1 MSEINFLPVR
11 GSEAMILNQQP
22 IPGAFYV
29 ANDTGKMYMDV
40 EDDSGTLI
48 HKAIGGSGSALYYI
62 SNATPEI
69 PEFPANTNIFSYS
82 DLEEE
87 RARPQYGDLLIN
99 IALGTFLRVEE
110 GNYEEDKLVCTV
122 LAVSGSGGGGGEGGG
137 GSTPSNGRATIS
149 YVNNQ
154 SQYTVLKGQPC
165 MIKYVLTA
173 TDAAGDPILSS
184 GTATWAVKN
193 VVKATTTVYPGEN
206 EFDIAPYLSN
216 TYGEFQEVSLK
227 ISINTGGET
236 NSVARKTFQAMITD
250 LSVDWNYNLTTINS
264 SNEGFTIEWTP
275 YGALDKT
282 THIIVDKAFPY
293 EKKVGMVSGVR
304 QSMFFEDGLA
314 HGAHEIS
321 LYVEAMLNG
330 EPKRTETITHE
341 LIFVDETLAQAAP
354 VIVAGKVPAEMSQYD
369 TIKIPLV
376 AYDKSK
382 VGSTVEVI
390 FYEDDIEVERQQVDN
405 GKQFDWNYTPSVEGY
420 KKLSVACGTTKKSM
434 SINVKKIDLGG
445 TAEVTGYAF
454 RLKASD
460 FVGNNAL
467 KNWNSNGVTA
477 TFSEDFDW
485 VNGGLKSEKDAAGN
499 TRQYVNIKAG
509 SYMTINYSPFA
520 NNVTTGRG
528 KCIKVIFKAT
538 NCRDYDAEILKC
550 FDPVSNR
557 GIILG
562 AQQGV
567 FKSSGSTVNIP
578 YCEDTYIELEVDVT
592 RRKTDGSGYIMTWLD
607 GVPSGLAV
615 FKQADQFDQDQT
627 IVIGSPDADVQIYM
641 IKAYEDHIEDTGHL
655 MNFIMDAPNS
665 IEMINRFN
673 RNDILDERN
682 EISPTKLAQK
692 NPNCRVHCY
701 TIPRMTTSKD
711 EKIKGCDYVQYHG
724 SDSAVLSAKN
734 VTTRVQGTSSAAYGL
749 AAFNIDAKFEDG
761 FDYPDGSWSKK
772 WSMDEEAIPVNYFTT
787 KVNVASCENANNALN
802 QEFYNKYQPYV
813 SPNKRRVRT
822 DGKKARDCMQ
832 FYPGVLF
839 IEDHNQETSFTGDEG
854 VKNNVFKDTDGY
866 LANPYP
872 KLYAVCNMG
881 NSKKNTEVF
890 HDLENPLECCIEVAD
905 NQNDI
910 QRMTRCVGLYTQ
922 DKEDIFVE
930 LTKLFEEDGSDVQ
943 IECSDG
949 QIRTAYNLWREA
961 NMSKAAFEFRY
972 PDGLAGEDESFET
985 LYPDYAKQ
993 ALVGWFNFVKWMAD
1007 SNPAAATGEKLPEPK
1022 TFNSYTFKGDE
1033 FSSTFKGFTVSSFA
1047 GTYEYDTE
1055 KYRMAKMLSECED
1068 HLVMDSVMYHFLFI
1082 ERHTMID
1089 NVAKNTFWSSGDA
1102 QHWDLTKNYDNDTAD
1117 GNDNQGKLSLTYGL
1131 EPGDTIDGVPVF
1143 NAPGAVWLEFTRRLP
1158 EVAQH
1163 MHQVLETKEIGDPWD
1178 SNNYIKTF
1186 DEWQATIPERCW
1198 IEAYRRL
1205 YIRPYE
1211 VYGAGQFLEMLEGG
1225 KKTHQRRQYEN
1236 YQNMYISSKYFG
1248 KDCEVARLSMRPN
1261 AEHLK
1266 QYKLP
1271 IEVYADC
1278 YIKAGVGKGTGVDS
1292 INYSARVKRGEI
1304 LEFVSPTDSLTDAT
1318 MYLYPG
1324 TFYQVVGDS
1333 ESDNHI
1339 GAYNPDQL
1347 GFGGAKK
1354 LRKLVI
1360 GVYDGENTKINTG
1373 LTTLEFA
1380 GNTLLEEL
1388 YAAGYQGTDAALDLT
1403 SCPNLK
1409 SVDARKSSFTTC
1421 SFASGA
1427 PIETIKLENP
1437 SGLTMTNL
1445 NKIET
1450 FMVED
1455 YSKLQS
1461 LFIDNIDDCD
1471 GINSLMLVK
1480 EGVKNPVL
1488 DYYLKNVQWQETS
1501 NQYVSND
1508 GITYLDTLLTRKP
1521 KDPVTSDVINHDAA
1535 LTGVLTVAA
1544 AAYNDSDSNLIYD
1557 KYVKLTENHNSYPS
1571 LDIVFEGAEAYMPKV
1586 TIVNATGEATW
1597 TKRIK
1602 HNNTGI
1608 TADFLASGP
1617 LGSFIPFESYSD
1629 SQYVYTFLG
1638 TWQVKAGNTV
1648 LGTIGSDSNPQ
1659 NYPLWNEAI
1668 DEDIIIEPNF
1678 STELK
1683 KFNLTFYNTDG
1694 SVIETG
1700 VYPYGT
1706 LVGTVVPVLTPRRD
1720 DSDLDDFY
1728 TYKFNGYTI
1737 GDNVNTVMSTEQL
1750 VLVELRDN
1758 MELTAHYEP
1767 SHVYL
1772 NPLDEGYFSCNDQGK
1787 IALQDNSTLSGKV
1800 VVPITVNGIVVTGL
1814 ATGCFQDG
1822 FRERDTENITH
1833 VFFEPKEVIA
1843 DDNGKVISYKENDNI
1858 VSLDGNCF
1866 YGMNKCKMI
1875 ELPYSISQAS
1885 ETGSNSLN
1893 GLGLYI
1899 TCQII
1904 LNPKMKVIPPHLF
1917 KGYNKGTLVMKADVE
1932 NGTYSNT
1939 IKLPNLVSIGVNAF
1953 EGANISNLIF
1963 ELPNVLKFGGNIGSN
1978 CEEIRFGESGT
1989 TINPKFSWIDLPVEE
2004 GTKIWGA
2011 NMITLYDPSA
2021 LGEDEAYKFL
2031 ETYFNGAI
2039 SHTN

>member
-1 MSEINFLPVR
+1 MSEIDFLPVR
-11 GSEAMILNQQP
+11 GDEAMILNQQP
-22 IPGAFYV
+22 MPGAFYV
-29 ANDTGKMYMDV
+29 ANDTGKMYMDI
-40 EDDSGTLI
+40 EDDSGTLV
-48 HKAIGGSGSALYYI
+48 HKAIGGSGSALYYV
-62 SNATPEI
+62 SNPAPEV
-69 PEFPANTNIFSYS
+69 PEFPADTNIFSYS
-82 DLEEE
+82 DLEDE
-87 RARPQYGDLLIN
+87 RARPLYGDLLIN
-99 IALGTFLRVEE
+99 VSLGTFLKVEE
-110 GNYEEDKLVCTV
+110 GDYENDRIVCTV
-122 LAVSGSGGGGGEGGG
+122 LAVSGGSGGGGGGDGPA
-137 GSTPSNGRATIS
+137 PSSGRAFIS
-149 YVNNQ
+149 YVDNQ
-154 SQYTVLKGQPC
+154 SQYTILKGQPC
-165 MIKYVLTA
+165 LIKYVLTA

-236 NSVARKTFQAMITD
+236 NSTARKTFQAMITD
-250 LSVDWNYNLTTINS
+250 LNVEWAYNLTTINS
-264 SNEGFTIEWTP
+264 SNTGFSIEWTP

-282 THIIVDKAFPY
+282 THIIIDKAFPY
-293 EKKVGMVSGVR
+293 EKKVGLVSGVK
-304 QSMFFEDGLA
+304 QTMYFEEGLA
-314 HGAHEIS
+314 HGAHEVS

-330 EPKRTETITHE
+330 EPKKTETITHE
-341 LIFVDETLAQAAP
+341 MIFVDETLAQAAP
-354 VIVAGKVPAEMSQYD
+354 VIVAGKVPQEMSQYD

-382 VGSTVEVI
+382 IGSTVEVI
-390 FYEDDIEVERQQVDN
+390 FYEDDREVERQQVDN
-405 GKQFDWNYTPSVEGY
+405 GKQFDWNYTPAVEGY
-420 KKLSVACGTTKKSM
+420 KKLSVACGTTKKNIT
-434 SINVKKIDLGG
+434 INVNKIDLGG
-445 TAEVTGYAF
+445 TAEVPGYAF

-467 KNWNSNGVTA
+467 KNWDSNGVTA

-509 SYMTINYSPFA
+509 SYMTINYSPFT
-520 NNVTTGRG
+520 NNITTGRG

-538 NCRDYDAEILKC
+538 NCRDYDAEILNC
-550 FDPVSNR
+550 FNTTSNR

-578 YCEDTYIELEVDVT
+578 YCEDTYIELEVDIT

-615 FKQADQFDQDQT
+615 FKQADQFDQDET

-641 IKAYEDHIEDTGHL
+641 IKVYEDHIEDTGHL

-665 IEMINRFN
+665 VEMINRFN

-749 AAFNIDAKFEDG
+749 AAYNMDAEFEDG
-761 FDYPDGSWSKK
+761 FDYPDGSWSEG

-802 QEFYNKYQPYV
+802 QEFYNKYQPYL
-813 SPNKRRVRT
+813 SPNRRRVRT

-866 LANPYP
+866 LANPYL
-872 KLYAVCNMG
+872 KLYAICNMG
-881 NSKKNTEVF
+881 NSKKNIEVF
-890 HDLENPLECCIEVAD
+890 HDLENPMECCIEVAD

-910 QRMTRCVGLYTQ
+910 QRMTKCVGLYVQ
-922 DKEDIFVE
+922 DKQDVFVE
-930 LTKLFEEDGSDVQ
+930 LDKLFEEDGTDVNV
-943 IECSDG
+943 ECPDG

-961 NMSKAAFEFRY
+961 NMSKAAFELRY

-985 LYPDYAKQ
+985 LYPEEAKQ
-993 ALVGWFNFVKWMAD
+993 VMIGWFNFVKWMAD
-1007 SNPAAATGEKLPEPK
+1007 SNPAAATGEKLSEAK
-1022 TFNSYTFKGDE
+1022 TFDSYTFRGDE

-1131 EPGDTIDGVPVF
+1131 EPGDTINDVPVF
-1143 NAPGAVWLEFTRRLP
+1143 NAPGAVWLEFARRLP
-1158 EVAQH
+1158 DVAQK
-1163 MHQVLETKEIGDPWD
+1163 MHQTLETSDIGDPWD

-1261 AEHLK
+1261 AENLQ

-1278 YIKAGVGKGTGVDS
+1278 YIKAGVGKGTGIDS
-1292 INYSARVKRGEI
+1292 INYSERVKRGEI
-1304 LEFVSPTDSLTDAT
+1304 LEFVSPINSLTDAT

-1360 GVYDGENTKINTG
+1360 GVYDGDNTKVNTG
-1373 LTTLEFA
+1373 LTVLEFA

-1388 YAAGYQGTDAALDLT
+1388 YAAGYQGTEAALDLT
-1403 SCPNLK
+1403 SCPSLK
-1409 SVDARKSSFTTC
+1409 LVDARKSSFTTC
-1421 SFASGA
+1421 SFADGA
-1427 PIETIKLENP
+1427 PVETIKLESP
-1437 SGLTMTNL
+1437 SGLTMSNL

-1455 YSKLQS
+1455 YSKLQA
-1461 LFIDNIDDCD
+1461 LFVDNIDECE

-1488 DYYLKNVQWQETS
+1488 DYCLKNVQWQETS
-1501 NQYVSND
+1501 NQYVSAD
-1508 GITYLDTLLTRKP
+1508 GVEYLDTLLTRKP
-1521 KDPVTSDVINHDAA
+1521 KDPVTSDAITHDAA
-1535 LTGVLTVAA
+1535 LTGVLKVAA
-1544 AAYNDSDSNLIYD
+1544 AAYSGSDSNLIYD
-1557 KYVKLTENHNSYPS
+1557 KYVKLTENHNSYPN
-1571 LDIVFEGAEAYMPKV
+1571 LDIIFESESAYMPKV
-1586 TIVNATGEATW
+1586 TIVNATNDVAW
-1597 TKRIK
+1597 FKRIQ

-1608 TADFLASGP
+1608 TSDFLASGP
-1617 LGSFIPFESYSD
+1617 LGAFVPFESYSD
-1629 SQYVYTFLG
+1629 NQYVYTFLG
-1638 TWQVKAGNTV
+1638 TWTVKAGDTV
-1648 LGTIGSDSNPQ
+1648 LGTIGSESDPQ
-1659 NYPLWNEAI
+1659 SYPLWNEAVN
-1668 DEDIIIEPNF
+1668 EDVVITPNF

-1694 SVIETG
+1694 SVIETSI
-1700 VYPYGT
+1700 YPYGT
-1706 LVGTVVPVLTPRRD
+1706 LIGNVVPTLTPRRD

-1737 GDNVNTVMSTEQL
+1737 GDNVNTVMSIEQL
-1750 VLVELRDN
+1750 KLIELRDD

-1767 SHVYL
+1767 GHVYL
-1772 NPLDEGYFSCNDQGK
+1772 NPLSEEYFNCDSQGRLVLK
-1787 IALQDNSTLSGKV
+1787 NSSVLSGKV
-1800 VVPITVNGIVVTGL
+1800 VIPKIVNGQVVTGL
-1814 ATGCFQDG
+1814 NTGCFQDRYEG
-1822 FRERDTENITH
+1822 HVTKGITH
-1833 VFFEPKEVIA
+1833 IFFEPKEVISNN
-1843 DDNGKVISYKENDNI
+1843 DGKVLSYKENDNI
-1858 VSLDGNCF
+1858 VSLGGNCF
-1866 YGMNKCKMI
+1866 ANTGCKII
-1875 ELPYSISQAS
+1875 ELPYNISVAAISDTYSAS
-1885 ETGSNSLN
+1885 FSALPA
-1893 GLGLYI
+1893 
-1899 TCQII
+1899 TCKII
-1904 LNPKMKVIPPHLF
+1904 LSSQLVHIPDYLF
-1917 KGYNKGTLVMKADVE
+1917 NTYVGTFVMRQDVE
-1932 NGTYSNT
+1932 NETYSNV
-1939 IKLPNLVSIGVNAF
+1939 IKLQNLKSIGYRAF
-1953 EGANISNLIF
+1953 DTVSSGVSNLTF
-1963 ELPNVLKFGGNIGSN
+1963 ELPNVLSFGGRVGQS
-1978 CEEIRFGESGT
+1978 CKEIRFGESGIT
-1989 TINPKFSWIDLPVEE
+1989 SNPSFSWIGSPVEY

-2011 NMITLYDPSA
+2011 DLITLYDPDQRP
-2021 LGEDEAYKFL
+2021 EDEALVFL
-2031 ETYFNGAI
+2031 ETYFDGTI
-2039 SHTN
+2039 SYTN